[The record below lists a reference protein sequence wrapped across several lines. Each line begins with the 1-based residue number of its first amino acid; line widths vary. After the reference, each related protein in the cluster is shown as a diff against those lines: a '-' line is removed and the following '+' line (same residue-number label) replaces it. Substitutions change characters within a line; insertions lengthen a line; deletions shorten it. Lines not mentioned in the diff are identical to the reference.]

1 MKLSLQLCA
10 TILHL
15 GICKCLLPYIRT
27 YCTYME
33 ALLMLQWWCMLSVW
47 IRTLECLC
55 ICKCKPPL
63 MLANASIYCSL
74 FTVSRSS
81 SIGHDLHVA
90 KPTNVYMA
98 TLIMCECVMMMMMMM
113 MNSASCANCF
123 CTMRPRTII
132 YILAYL

>member
-1 MKLSLQLCA
+1 
-10 TILHL
+10 
-15 GICKCLLPYIRT
+15 
-27 YCTYME
+27 
-33 ALLMLQWWCMLSVW
+33 MLSVW
-47 IRTLECLC
+47 ICTLECLC
-55 ICKCKPPL
+55 ICKCKPAL

-81 SIGHDLHVA
+81 STCTGHGLHVA

-98 TLIMCECVMMMMMMM
+98 TLMMCECVMMMMMMM